1 MDSFIAI
8 VLAILAI
15 CMLVLIAIYNDMDRR
30 RFRLDRMLKGAWP
43 ALNDWVEACEEL
55 RPGCAAEYRK
65 AKQNWKRTA
74 CLQDMVTQVP
84 ENSEEKLDI
93 QEQLLDFC
101 YRYSQMA
108 MGYNKKIEDPIGGK
122 LVQLLGFKPYAPLDF
137 YPDVQVPQWK
147 RDEL

>member
-93 QEQLLDFC
+93 HASEDLPNLLEEQKGCLFC
-101 YRYSQMA
+101 DRCPMR
-108 MGYNKKIEDPIGGK
+108 MGKCANN
-122 LVQLLGFKPYAPLDF
+122 
-137 YPDVQVPQWK
+137 VPGNYCGSG
-147 RDEL
+147 